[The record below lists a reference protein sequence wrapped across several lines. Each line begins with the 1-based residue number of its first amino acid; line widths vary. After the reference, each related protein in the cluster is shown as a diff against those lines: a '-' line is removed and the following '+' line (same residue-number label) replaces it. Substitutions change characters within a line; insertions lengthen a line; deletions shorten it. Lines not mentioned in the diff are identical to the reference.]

1 MTQPEIIIS
10 TDAVEPCL
18 RNDFW
23 REVTFPVFDTTPVDG
38 TTSTPL
44 CGAIHSRPVGGL
56 LIGTVSFNA
65 QRYRRDRRVIA
76 QGGLDHYMIQMLTA
90 GTMRG
95 TFGRRS
101 VTAEPGDICIMDFT
115 RTFESRVDTGARMTM
130 AVPRKDLENALGRRD
145 LHGAV
150 LKAGAPMTQ
159 LLIDFL
165 QGLIAVSARLSASEA
180 FAAQG
185 AMVSLLAAGLA
196 GQDIT
201 GHAAP
206 SALNEVLRERV
217 IEFIDANLTRPELG
231 PELLMRRFR
240 ISRAHLYRAF
250 TEDGGVGTLI
260 RNKRLDAAYLALTH
274 HRGRERSIT
283 EIATECGFSSSA
295 RFLRAFRSHFGFTPS
310 DAKREGVMPAVAPGD
325 GSHLLQR
332 HFANY
337 HSAPATGSRAQD

>member
-23 REVTFPVFDTTPVDG
+23 REVTSPIFDTTPVDG
-38 TTSTPL
+38 TTNTPL
-44 CGAIHSRPVGGL
+44 FGTIRSRPVGGL

-76 QGGLDHYMIQMLTA
+76 QGGLDHHLIQILTA

-115 RTFESRVDTGARMTM
+115 QTFESRADTGARMTM
-130 AVPRKDLENALGRRD
+130 AVPRKDLENALGRRN

-159 LLIDFL
+159 LLVDFL
-165 QGLIAVSARLSASEA
+165 QGLRAVSARLSASEA
-180 FAAQG
+180 FAAQD
-185 AMVSLLAAGLA
+185 AMVSLLAAGLT

-201 GHAAP
+201 GHVTP
-206 SALNEVLRERV
+206 SALNDALRERV
-217 IEFIDANLTRPELG
+217 IEFIDANLTCPELG
-231 PELLMRRFR
+231 PGLLMRRFR

-250 TEDGGVGTLI
+250 ADDGGVGTLI

-274 HRGRERSIT
+274 QHGRERSIT
-283 EIATECGFSSSA
+283 EIATDCGFSSSA
-295 RFLRAFRSHFGFTPS
+295 QFLRAFRSHFGLTPS
-310 DAKREGVMPAVAPGD
+310 DAKREGVMPAAALGE
-325 GSHLLQR
+325 GSHSLQR
-332 HFANY
+332 HFAHY
-337 HSAPATGSRAQD
+337 RSAPDTESHARD